1 MAYLLA
7 ALGLALLI
15 GGGDVLVRGAATLAH
30 RLKVPSML
38 VGMTIVACGTSA
50 PELVISL
57 DAAVLEG
64 VPEMALGNAVG
75 SNIANV
81 LLVLG
86 VPALLA
92 PIRAEARMAYRDTL
106 AMLGTTVIFILLCL
120 TGQIG
125 WLSGILLVVLLIAF
139 LTYSVRAGQQHASI
153 IAEEMAEL
161 ERDAEDLPSPWM
173 PAVFVVLGIAGL
185 IIGSRLFVSGAIQA
199 ARDFGVSEA
208 VIGLSMVAI
217 GTPLPEL
224 AT

>member
-153 IAEEMAEL
+153 IAEEMADLAYHCLVLLAQQGMSPEDVAAEL
-161 ERDAEDLPSPWM
+161 ER
-173 PAVFVVLGIAGL
+173 
-185 IIGSRLFVSGAIQA
+185 R
-199 ARDFGVSEA
+199 FGQ
-208 VIGLSMVAI
+208 
-217 GTPLPEL
+217 
-224 AT
+224 